1 MNKLKLILLFV
12 SFIFLTPKIFSY
24 RDTCRISS
32 KEYYTA
38 KRIDTLSLHAMR
50 MLSELNAS
58 VMKHVNSDKDSP
70 DYGGIYC
77 PHCKLYHTRA
87 AETVY
92 PFAYEYHK
100 MGNKTYL
107 RAAINAGNWL
117 IKQQEDNGAWLET
130 PEEWTG
136 TTTDQVLMMAL
147 AYPIL
152 KSHLSKKEKDSWL
165 HSIEKAGDYLVK
177 VMSPQFASI
186 NYCATTTASLMAVNE
201 IINKQSYQNKARELA
216 YQVVG
221 KMDQDYFLTGEG
233 GRVFGVKYGID
244 LGYNL
249 EMSLWGLAL
258 FAQLA
263 KDDAVKQIVEKS
275 LAQHLYFIYPDGSM
289 DASWGI
295 RSNKWTCF
303 GSGTSDGCQV
313 LFSLFM
319 DKNDQYRTAAI
330 RNIQFLKTCM
340 KNGIVG
346 FGPLYYNMYDC
357 QPCIYPTFT
366 KAKNMAMAVALAKA
380 DVGKVPQLPLDKTG
394 MHYFPTLNLTVSRTA
409 QWCVTISGY
418 TYKDP
423 AGDRTKYMHRPSGGT
438 ITNLWLNGHGYFQAS
453 SQTIYKR
460 WEPMSFPEIPTP
472 LPLTPRIEFSSDLGY
487 FTNLYEFDA
496 IMTNNKKNGT
506 YIVTSF
512 GELKNSKQQ
521 EGGIAYRLKH
531 IISDNSVC
539 KEIELI
545 YHDTKS
551 SVRIIEPIIYYPGM
565 EFKQIDPK
573 TVHIKMNNKMIE
585 MKIISNNADLELGT
599 DKEKYKWSYPAL
611 KAFPIILNIVCKKND
626 LRRTIQ
632 FCYKLI

>member
-1 MNKLKLILLFV
+1 MAMLKVRLILLSVFSTFFMLRV
-12 SFIFLTPKIFSY
+12 SPQEVK
-24 RDTCRISS
+24 
-32 KEYYTA
+32 A
-38 KRIDTLSLHAMR
+38 DTLSIHAMR

-58 VMKHVNSDKDSP
+58 VMKHANTDKTSP
-70 DYGGIYC
+70 DHGGIYC
-77 PHCKLYHTRA
+77 PYCKLYHTRA
-87 AETVY
+87 AEAVY
-92 PFAYEYHK
+92 PFAFEYHK
-100 MGNKTYL
+100 TGNKTYL
-107 RAAINAGNWL
+107 KAAIHAGNWL
-117 IKQQEDNGAWLET
+117 IRQQQKNGSWLET

-152 KSHLSKKEKDSWL
+152 KPHLSKKEKERWL
-165 HSIEKAGDYLVK
+165 QSIEKAGDYLVG

-186 NYCATTTASLMAVNE
+186 NYCATTTAALMVVNE
-201 IINKQSYQNKARELA
+201 VVHKQSYPDKARELA
-216 YQVVG
+216 CKVVA

-263 KDDAVKQIVEKS
+263 KDDVVMEIVEKS
-275 LAQHLYFIYPDGSM
+275 LARHLYFIYPDGSM

-313 LFSLFM
+313 LFSMFM

-330 RNIQFLKTCM
+330 RNIQFLQTCM
-340 KNGIVG
+340 KDGVVG
-346 FGPLYYNMYDC
+346 FGPLYFDIYEDP
-357 QPCIYPTFT
+357 PCIYPTFT
-366 KAKNMAMAVALAKA
+366 KAKNMAMAVAFAKA
-380 DVGKVPQLPLDKTG
+380 DAGNMQPLPLDQKG
-394 MHYFPTLNLTVSRTA
+394 MHYFPTLNLTVSRTS
-409 QWCVTISGY
+409 QWCATISGY

-423 AGDRTKYMHRPSGGT
+423 AGDRTKYMHRPGGGT
-438 ITNLWLNGHGYFQAS
+438 ITNLWLDGHGYFQAS

-472 LPLTPRIEFSSDLGY
+472 LPLTPRVEFSSHLGY

-496 IMTNNKKNGT
+496 ILTNNEKDGA
-506 YIVTSF
+506 YIISSF

-521 EGGIAYRLKH
+521 EGGIAYRSTHTL
-531 IISDNSVC
+531 SDHSVY
-539 KEIELI
+539 KEIELL

-565 EFKQIDPK
+565 QFKQTDPNTVLIMMKDK
-573 TVHIKMNNKMIE
+573 TIE
-585 MKIISNNADLELGT
+585 LKITSDNVILELGT
-599 DKEKYKWSYPAL
+599 DEEKYKWSYPAL
-611 KAFPIILNIVCKKND
+611 KAYPIIMNVACGNDD
-626 LRRTIQ
+626 LRKTIR
-632 FCYKLI
+632 FSYTSIK

>member
-472 LPLTPRIEFSSDLGY
+472 LPLTPRIEFSSDLDY

-512 GELKNSKQQ
+512 GKLKNSKQQ

-611 KAFPIILNIVCKKND
+611 KAFPIILNIVCKKKD